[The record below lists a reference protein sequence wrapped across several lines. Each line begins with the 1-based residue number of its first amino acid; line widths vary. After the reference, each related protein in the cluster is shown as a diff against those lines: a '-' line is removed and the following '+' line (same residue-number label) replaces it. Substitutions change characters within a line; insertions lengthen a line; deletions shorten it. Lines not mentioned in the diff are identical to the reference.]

1 MSAVTHE
8 HPGNGLRTGGRLDSD
23 EVGRLLP
30 HRHPILLLDRVLK
43 LDPPKHAVGLKNVTI
58 AEPWFAGHFPGRA
71 ILPGVLLT
79 ECLAQLAGVLVA
91 MTESPAPGPADTAE
105 TEGTGVLAE
114 IKRFRFRHLILPGD
128 QVRLEVTLSN
138 RLGKAHEF
146 TCQAL
151 VAGTRVAHG
160 TLIIVA

>member
-30 HRHPILLLDRVLK
+30 HRHPFLLLDRVLE
-43 LDPPKHAVGLKNVTI
+43 LDPPKRAVGLKNVTI
-58 AEPWFAGHFPGRA
+58 AEPWFSGHFPGRA

-91 MTESPAPGPADTAE
+91 VTEASASSTTASA
-105 TEGTGVLAE
+105 EGGGVLAE
-114 IKRFRFRHLILPGD
+114 IKKFRFRHPILPGD
-128 QVRLEVTLSN
+128 QVRLEVTLSGQM
-138 RLGKAHEF
+138 GKAREF
-146 TCQAL
+146 ACQAF
-151 VAGTRVAHG
+151 VAGTRAAHG
-160 TLIIVA
+160 TLTIVA